1 VQQKNQAGLL
11 LGASLDVFCTV
22 NKYGN
27 FVFISAAAK
36 THWGYL
42 PEDLVNTAFME
53 LVVAEDVA
61 KTNRIAKSIFTGK
74 EVKSFINRFKKKDGT
89 IA

>member
-1 VQQKNQAGLL
+1 ITFYPIKDEHGVTISVACRSSDFTPVVQQKNQAGLL

-53 LVVAEDVA
+53 LV
-61 KTNRIAKSIFTGK
+61 
-74 EVKSFINRFKKKDGT
+74 
-89 IA
+89 